1 MSSAPKGRGRGRG
14 RGKAAPSEEPAPPRR
29 SPSPPPPADDDET
42 MQDAD
47 EDQLASSSPPK
58 SKTRARVGT
67 KASTSAAGGSKSRPV
82 GGLLGESEYA
92 KKPAAA
98 PAAGKLKFVPNMKR
112 KTRVVQDDEDY
123 DDDVKMEDDFKSKR
137 APRPRAPRVEME
149 MTATGPMAQG
159 PGGAPKGFGAR
170 TFQGAAG
177 AGVMN
182 ASREGRLRGQYE
194 EQLYD
199 PDASDY
205 EGSDAGDGG
214 GLRIMAQE
222 LDLIGDE
229 DEMAPITLPRDPSI
243 IKAAEERR
251 KKRQDKRIK
260 DEAKPLVKP
269 EPEDDAASAML
280 SSAAGTPALEVES
293 KTVTSGSDSKE
304 VTMEPEDSKD
314 LKPELDADLSADFN
328 LEYGAR
334 EQIYMFQFPRRFPNL
349 VNESQL
355 EAETAVKVENPDAAG
370 TQGPRK
376 KQPPEWG
383 RFGPRANKAA
393 RWAGEEGQI
402 GELVVRRS
410 GKVELR
416 INNDL
421 TYEILPAARPSF
433 LQEIAVLDHDPA
445 TVPRAP
451 GVPSIPSDPS
461 RAMVMMGQTGKK
473 FMVVPEING
482 LLEKVDEQL
491 KEEKRA
497 EARAKSVKKEKKET

>member
-1 MSSAPKGRGRGRG
+1 MLV
-14 RGKAAPSEEPAPPRR
+14 
-29 SPSPPPPADDDET
+29 AD
-42 MQDAD
+42 
-47 EDQLASSSPPK
+47 LAYC
-58 SKTRARVGT
+58 
-67 KASTSAAGGSKSRPV
+67 
-82 GGLLGESEYA
+82 L
-92 KKPAAA
+92 
-98 PAAGKLKFVPNMKR
+98 
-112 KTRVVQDDEDY
+112 Q
-123 DDDVKMEDDFKSKR
+123 EDDFKSKR
-137 APRPRAPRVEME
+137 PPRPRAPRVEME

-159 PGGAPKGFGAR
+159 PGGIRESLSDSLSMLRLPDGFTLDNTAKGFGAR

-229 DEMAPITLPRDPSI
+229 DEMAPITLPRDPSLV
-243 IKAAEERR
+243 KAAEERR
-251 KKRQDKRIK
+251 KQRQDKRIK
-260 DEAKPLVKP
+260 DEGEFAIPLSASRAYTHSCSTVKP
-269 EPEDDAASAML
+269 FVKPDPDGDGASVTI

-293 KTVTSGSDSKE
+293 KTVTSGIDSKE

-314 LKPELDADLSADFN
+314 LKPDLEVDLSADFN
-328 LEYGAR
+328 LDVCPLALRKGLLIMLILHSPQYGAR
-334 EQIYMFQFPRRFPNL
+334 EQLYMFQFPRRFPKF

-355 EAETAVKVENPDAAG
+355 EAETAVKVENPDQAAA
-370 TQGPRK
+370 QGPRK

-383 RFGPRANKAA
+383 RYGPRANKAA

-416 INNDL
+416 VNNDL
-421 TYEILPAARPSF
+421 TYEVSSA
-433 LQEIAVLDHDPA
+433 
-445 TVPRAP
+445 
-451 GVPSIPSDPS
+451 
-461 RAMVMMGQTGKK
+461 
-473 FMVVPEING
+473 
-482 LLEKVDEQL
+482 LLLL
-491 KEEKRA
+491 KPLGA
-497 EARAKSVKKEKKET
+497 S